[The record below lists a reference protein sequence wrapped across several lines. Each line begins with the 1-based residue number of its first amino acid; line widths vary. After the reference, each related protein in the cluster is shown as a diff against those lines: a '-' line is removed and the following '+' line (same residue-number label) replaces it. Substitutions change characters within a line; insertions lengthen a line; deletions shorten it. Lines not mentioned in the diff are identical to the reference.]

1 MQELCYNFIQESRFF
16 MNTPHHVA
24 IIMDGNGRWAT
35 SRGLK
40 RSEGH
45 LAGSKTLERLALH
58 AYDMG
63 VKVLSVYAF
72 STDNFKRPQEEVDY
86 LMNLFIKMFKTKFD
100 KIAKKGIKVVFSGRK
115 NNLPQEV
122 LKSIYNLE
130 EKTKTNTQGILNIC
144 LNYGGQEEIID
155 GAFKLAQDINA
166 GLDISQMNREDFF
179 KYLYQNLPP
188 IDLLIR
194 TGGQKRISNFML
206 YQLSYSEFYFTNT
219 YFPDFDKSEFNKALF
234 IYENTDRRYGGL
246 NDKKNN

>member
-1 MQELCYNFIQESRFF
+1 MEV
-16 MNTPHHVA
+16 PKHVA

-35 SRGLK
+35 NKGLK

-45 LAGSKTLERLALH
+45 LEGSKTLEKIALH
-58 AYDMG
+58 AMDMG
-63 VKVLSVYAF
+63 IEVLSVFAF
-72 STDNFKRPQEEVDY
+72 STDNFKRDKEEVDY

-115 NNLPQEV
+115 NNLNNKVMDAMDNMEV
-122 LKSIYNLE
+122 
-130 EKTKTNTQGILNIC
+130 KTKDNQRGILNIC

-155 GAFKLAQDINA
+155 ASLKLALDINK
-166 GLDISQMNREDFF
+166 GLNIDSFKREDFY
-179 KYLYQNLPP
+179 KYLYQDLPP

-194 TGGQKRISNFML
+194 TGGELRISNFML

-234 IYENTDRRYGGL
+234 MYQNRDRRYGGI
-246 NDKKNN
+246 NEKNN